1 MGMNHMREEL
11 KTIKDNTISHE
22 EWRTQ
27 TLNMIASENITSGA
41 VARAVSSG
49 FSHKYAEGWPNA
61 RFYQGCKYFD
71 QVELAG
77 NSLYYQLFDAQY
89 VDLRPISGTNAN
101 MALFFGLAE
110 RGDTLMALHT
120 SDGGHISH
128 TGFGSAG
135 IRGLDVVT
143 FPFDQHEMNIDID
156 KMVALIREKRPK
168 IVLFGASMFLFP
180 HPVREAV
187 EVAEEVGATIAYDG
201 AHVLGLIA
209 GKAFQDPLSEGAR
222 ALTGSTH
229 KTFFGPQG
237 GLIVTRGLSDEQLG
251 KIQWG
256 IFPGVLSNHHLHH
269 VAAKAVAAA
278 EMLDFGRDYARQTV
292 ANAQALGQAMYEEG
306 LAVLC
311 EHKGFTESHQV
322 VIDVSKDGRGK
333 RVAQDLEEA
342 NIISNKNLLPW
353 DPLEASDD
361 PSGMRI
367 GVAELTRLGMKC
379 HEMSEVAALYRRVIK
394 DKESPAKVA
403 ADVTALREGFQDVHY
418 GYRWE
423 DI

>member
-1 MGMNHMREEL
+1 MRDEL

-22 EWRTQ
+22 QWRTE
-27 TLNMIASENITSGA
+27 TLNMIASENITSDAVSRA
-41 VARAVSSG
+41 VASG

-71 QVELAG
+71 KVELAG

-128 TGFGSAG
+128 TEFGSAG
-135 IRGLDVVT
+135 IRGLNVVT

-156 KMVALIREKRPK
+156 KMVEQIRTESPK

-180 HPVREAV
+180 HPVKEAV
-187 EVAEEVGATIAYDG
+187 DAAEEVGATIAYDG
-201 AHVLGLIA
+201 AHVLGLVA
-209 GKAFQDPLSEGAR
+209 GKEFQDPLSDGAKT
-222 ALTGSTH
+222 LTGSTH

-237 GLIVTRGLSDEQLG
+237 GLIVTRNLGDEQLG

-278 EMLDFGRDYARQTV
+278 EMLDFGKDYAHLTV
-292 ANAQALGQAMYEEG
+292 RNAQALAQAMHEEG
-306 LAVLC
+306 LTVLC
-311 EHKGFTESHQV
+311 GHKGFTKSHQV
-322 VIDVSKDGRGK
+322 VVDVSKNGRGK
-333 RVAQDLEEA
+333 QVAQDLEGA

-353 DPLEASDD
+353 DPIEASDD
-361 PSGMRI
+361 PSGLRI
-367 GVAELTRLGMKC
+367 GVAELTRLGMKA
-379 HEMSEVAALYRRVIK
+379 HEMSEVAALYRRVIT
-394 DKESPAKVA
+394 DKESPAAVA
-403 ADVTALREGFQDVHY
+403 ADVTELRRGFQEVHF

>member
-1 MGMNHMREEL
+1 MRDEL
-11 KTIKDNTISHE
+11 KTIKDNTLSHE
-22 EWRTQ
+22 QWRTE
-27 TLNMIASENITSGA
+27 TLNMIASENVTSGA
-41 VARAVSSG
+41 VARAVASG

-71 QVELAG
+71 KVELAG

-128 TGFGSAG
+128 TEFGSAG
-135 IRGLDVVT
+135 IRGLNVVT

-156 KMVALIREKRPK
+156 KMVEQIRTQSPK
-168 IVLFGASMFLFP
+168 IILFGASMFLFP

-187 EVAEEVGATIAYDG
+187 DAAEEVGATIAYDG

-209 GKAFQDPLSEGAR
+209 GKAFQDPLSEGAK

-237 GLIVTRGLSDEQLG
+237 GLIVTRNLGTEQLG

-256 IFPGVLSNHHLHH
+256 IFPGVLSNHPLHH

-278 EMLDFGRDYARQTV
+278 EMLDFGTEYARQTV
-292 ANAQALGQAMYEEG
+292 RNAQALAQAMHEEG
-306 LAVLC
+306 LRVLC

-322 VIDVSKDGRGK
+322 VIDVSSNGRGK
-333 RVAQDLEEA
+333 QVAQDLEDA

-353 DPLEASDD
+353 DPIESSDD
-361 PSGMRI
+361 PSGLRI
-367 GVAELTRLGMKC
+367 GVAELTRLGMKA
-379 HEMSEVAALYRRVIK
+379 HEMSEVAALYRRVVK
-394 DKESPAKVA
+394 DKESPATVA
-403 ADVTALREGFQDVHY
+403 ADVTELRRGFQDVHF